1 MIARLSATLR
11 AGLAGALIMGAFTAA
26 AVPAAWLLGKASER
40 NAQAA
45 ANYDAVVTR
54 VGEEADRLAGVAATA
69 ETRLEADRAWRAQHV
84 ADFLADT
91 RQLAADAAAARRAF
105 DESDDRS
112 CPAHDDDVRLFNR
125 ALGLT
130 PAQPGAGDPGGGADR
145 P

>member
-1 MIARLSATLR
+1 MISRLSATVR
-11 AGLAGALIMGAFTAA
+11 AGVTGALIMGAFTAA
-26 AVPAAWLLGKASER
+26 AVPASYMLGRSHAR

-45 ANYDAVVTR
+45 ANYDAVVVR
-54 VGEEADRLAGVAATA
+54 IGQEADRLAGVAATA

-84 ADFLADT
+84 ADFLADS
-91 RQLAADAAAARRAF
+91 RQLAVDAAAARRAF
-105 DESDDRS
+105 NESADRS

-130 PAQPGAGDPGGGADR
+130 PADTESGDPGGGEDR